1 LSIKQKM
8 KNKDYDI
15 NPLDNPQLKKHPFQ
29 VEAGYFNGLSERI
42 MNAIDAEE
50 SDLKFNL
57 HLKKSPFTVPDGYF
71 DNLSSKI
78 EAKLREE
85 QKEVKFYQRPLSRW
99 LAVAASLVLL
109 ITFYFNQSDQAAS
122 TDLLSSVSDETIIS
136 FLESENGLSDE
147 LLLNLGEIDSV
158 LDAIYADETSIFVN
172 IMDSNPELEYD
183 FEYFDY

>member
-1 LSIKQKM
+1 MSIKQKM
-8 KNKDYDI
+8 KNKDYDS

-29 VEAGYFNGLSERI
+29 VEAGYFNGLSEQI

>member
-1 LSIKQKM
+1 MNS
-8 KNKDYDI
+8 KNHDST
-15 NPLDNPQLKKHPFQ
+15 PLDNPRLKKHPFQ

-50 SDLKFNL
+50 SDLKYNL
-57 HLKKSPFTVPDGYF
+57 HLKKSPFTVPDVYF
-71 DNLSSKI
+71 DNLSNQI
-78 EAKLREE
+78 EARLQKE

-109 ITFYFNQSDQAAS
+109 VTFYLNQSDQVS
-122 TDLLSSVSDETIIS
+122 SDLLSSVSDETIIS

-158 LDAIYADETSIFVN
+158 LDAIYADEISSFVN